1 MTAPLPPIETG
12 LKGRCPS
19 CGEGALFKGFLIYAP
34 RCEACHA
41 DFSIEDAGDG
51 PAVFVIFIVGIFIIP
66 MALGFSM
73 ILGAPMWL
81 TLIVWIPI
89 IVLVSLWLLRL
100 LRGVMFNLQ
109 WKHDAQ
115 EVKSKDIKQ

>member
-1 MTAPLPPIETG
+1 
-12 LKGRCPS
+12 
-19 CGEGALFKGFLIYAP
+19 
-34 RCEACHA
+34 
-41 DFSIEDAGDG
+41 
-51 PAVFVIFIVGIFIIP
+51 
-66 MALGFSM
+66 M

-109 WKHDAQ
+109 WKHDAL